1 MPLYLLLK
9 ASFLVVSVG
18 FKQAMSHES
27 VALFQFP
34 VFSETKIGETKVLVY
49 KSFVVFFQ

>member
-1 MPLYLLLK
+1 MNPI
-9 ASFLVVSVG
+9 
-18 FKQAMSHES
+18 SHNES

-34 VFSETKIGETKVLVY
+34 VFSETKIGGTKVLVY

>member
-1 MPLYLLLK
+1 MNPI
-9 ASFLVVSVG
+9 
-18 FKQAMSHES
+18 SHNEL

-49 KSFVVFFQ
+49 KSFVVFFQERGTLNRTFK